1 DSATVQS
8 CTHSDQAY
16 AAAEQLARYSNLLS
30 GFNASTLQINIPAL
44 HKLPLRYKQSETALE
59 NGNAQRIEETHASI
73 ETLKQYR
80 WVVDDFEAI
89 RKNPEFRYRVTHHA
103 TKLSD
108 VLFDSTGMAIC
119 VIALDPVMSGYFITA
134 CVD

>member
-44 HKLPLRYKQSETALE
+44 HNLTLRYKQFETALE

-89 RKNPEFRYRVTHHA
+89 RKNPEFRIRVTHHD
-103 TKLSD
+103 TKISN
-108 VLFDSTGMAIC
+108 VLFDKNGKGIC
-119 VIALDPVMSGYFITA
+119 VIDLDTVM
-134 CVD
+134 